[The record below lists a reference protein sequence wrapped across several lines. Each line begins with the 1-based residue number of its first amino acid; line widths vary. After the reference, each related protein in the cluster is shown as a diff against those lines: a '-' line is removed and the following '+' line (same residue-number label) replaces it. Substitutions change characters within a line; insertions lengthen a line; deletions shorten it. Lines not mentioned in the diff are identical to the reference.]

1 MNTQNTVI
9 NNTVELNI
17 LQNSNYQFVTLV
29 KCSLENNFQSF
40 ISDEELPCVKDQ
52 FTREGGN
59 KRTCPPLSLGV
70 GGTRIKVCFLP
81 LPPPPLPSPLPL
93 PPLPSSPSLTRLLG
107 TKISE
112 GIQWYSMVQFWDTL
126 EQTLCREPVVP
137 LSSGSEGRW
146 RGGEGIT
153 VVMYNLVL
161 TCLLLRR
168 LTTWYV
174 ATCSG
179 DGSGSYQ
186 GFHKASKQQVMHLRH
201 LCSTSICLDVVNSH
215 LDSPA
220 HSCY

>member
-81 LPPPPLPSPLPL
+81 LPPPPLPSPLPSPSL
-93 PPLPSSPSLTRLLG
+93 PFPPLPLSRDYLALRSVRGYNDIPWSNSEIRWNKPSVE
-107 TKISE
+107 S
-112 GIQWYSMVQFWDTL
+112 QWS
-126 EQTLCREPVVP
+126 LCPQGLR
-137 LSSGSEGRW
+137 G
-146 RGGEGIT
+146 GGEGEKESR
-153 VVMYNLVL
+153 
-161 TCLLLRR
+161 LLC
-168 LTTWYV
+168 T
-174 ATCSG
+174 
-179 DGSGSYQ
+179 
-186 GFHKASKQQVMHLRH
+186 
-201 LCSTSICLDVVNSH
+201 I
-215 LDSPA
+215 
-220 HSCY
+220 